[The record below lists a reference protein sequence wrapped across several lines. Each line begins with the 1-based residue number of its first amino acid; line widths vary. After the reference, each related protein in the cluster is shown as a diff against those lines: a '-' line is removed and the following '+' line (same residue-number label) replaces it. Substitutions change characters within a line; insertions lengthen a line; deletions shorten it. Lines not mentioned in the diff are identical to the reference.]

1 MNTCE
6 PKSKVLATTLVHQ
19 PPSILF
25 WQNDTFLQLHLTV
38 TPRCRC
44 CEGIEWSKAT
54 LGWLPNRHIIQ
65 LCTSYF
71 SASPLGT
78 NLFSLVWS
86 KHSLDYDC
94 FAHQYKPCPREVLF
108 SKLSFLSSALFWSK
122 LDHDHCW
129 QPCRPGLPEADISFA
144 ILRRCRSGPAFCN
157 TDFSPLPCN
166 VFEGL

>member
-1 MNTCE
+1 MTKGWSIGDH
-6 PKSKVLATTLVHQ
+6 PSTSTTLYPVLTKRYF
-19 PPSILF
+19 PPTSSYMCC
-25 WQNDTFLQLHLTV
+25 QSLQDS
-38 TPRCRC
+38 

-54 LGWLPNRHIIQ
+54 PGWLPNRHIIQ